1 MRCAQRGLALLFV
14 LVTGFFAPVAAQSF
28 IRVSDGHFVRD
39 GKPYYFVGTNLWYA
53 PILASE
59 GQGGDRARLSRELDR
74 LQSMGVDN
82 LRILVGADAGS
93 DSANHVRPYLQER
106 PGVLNDTLLR
116 GLDYLLVEMD
126 KRDMVG
132 VFYLTNSWDWSG
144 GYGYYLNQTGHGQ
157 SPYSA
162 GEGYNNY
169 VRYAAAFAA
178 DERAQQLFTIM

>member
-1 MRCAQRGLALLFV
+1 
-14 LVTGFFAPVAAQSF
+14 
-28 IRVSDGHFVRD
+28 
-39 GKPYYFVGTNLWYA
+39 
-53 PILASE
+53 
-59 GQGGDRARLSRELDR
+59 
-74 LQSMGVDN
+74 MGVDN